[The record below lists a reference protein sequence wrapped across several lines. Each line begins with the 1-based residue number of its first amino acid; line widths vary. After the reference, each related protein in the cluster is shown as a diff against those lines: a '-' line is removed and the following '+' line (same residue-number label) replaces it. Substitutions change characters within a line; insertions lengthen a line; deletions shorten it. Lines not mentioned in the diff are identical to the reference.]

1 MAFCRKCG
9 SKLADDAVFCSA
21 CGEKVDSTP
30 KVASSTEVI
39 AKEVS
44 VVDEQ
49 PMIEVYFK
57 NDYITPFYTPMK
69 VYLDGEQIGTVGK
82 GCKEKFEVP
91 TGLHEL
97 KVSVFLVGRSREY
110 SFKMNNGDFKRLTVR
125 NSVTPL
131 SCMLLYAFLI
141 LICSFGKVFEIK
153 EE

>member
-9 SKLADDAVFCSA
+9 SKLADDAVFCSI
-21 CGEKVDSTP
+21 CGEKVDGIPNAVT
-30 KVASSTEVI
+30 STEVTTKDVAVI
-39 AKEVS
+39 
-44 VVDEQ
+44 DEQ
-49 PMIEVYFK
+49 PIIEIYFK

-69 VYLDGEQIGTVGK
+69 VYLDGELIGKVGK

-131 SCMLLYAFLI
+131 NCLLLYGFLI
-141 LICSFGKVFEIK
+141 LIFSFGRVFEIK